1 MINYLFTLSIP
12 ILLLTGCINNQHLA
26 TFTEKNNTLSIINF
40 DIKDIEQYNYKQLS
54 KNSTLKVSN
63 RKNSLCKDIKILEI
77 NASKNLF
84 NLSALEDIKKSYNN
98 KCNTQQIQN
107 INFSKCTKKIDNKA
121 HSKYFITQSLKEN
134 SKYKRKTTISM
145 DKECFYQIKASIKQ
159 NQQ

>member
-1 MINYLFTLSIP
+1 MNYFLTLSVP

-26 TFTEKNNTLSIINF
+26 TFTEKNNTLSIANF
-40 DIKDIEQYNYKQLS
+40 DIKNIEQYSYKQLS

-63 RKNSLCKDIKILEI
+63 RKNSLCKDIKVLEM

-84 NLSALEDIKKSYNN
+84 NLSALEDIEKNYDN

-107 INFSKCTKKIDNKA
+107 IYFSKCTKTIDNKA

-134 SKYKRKTTISM
+134 LKYKRKTTISM
-145 DKECFYQIKASIKQ
+145 DKKCFYQTKASIKQ